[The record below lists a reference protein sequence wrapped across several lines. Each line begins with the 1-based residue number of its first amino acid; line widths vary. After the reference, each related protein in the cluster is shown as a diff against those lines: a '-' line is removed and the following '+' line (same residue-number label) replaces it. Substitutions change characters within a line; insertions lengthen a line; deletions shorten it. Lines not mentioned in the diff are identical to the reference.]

1 MPRWKTSEQILIPS
15 KDGEFFDDNWMNYNS
30 IFQYIPP
37 SPPWISDRNIRF
49 EDVDLWEV
57 ISEMSGPVGVYCAWC
72 PYEEYYIVTKQW
84 SLWQEFEGY
93 MANERLEKFLREN
106 KIPYP
111 RTNNSPTPASHKVI
125 EKKLIITN
133 NFKIN
138 NIMEGNAKS

>member
-72 PYEEYYIVTKQW
+72 PYEEYYIVTNGW
-84 SLWQEFEGY
+84 RIVEEFSGW
-93 MANERLEKFLREN
+93 MANERLESYLIKHN
-106 KIPYP
+106 INYP
-111 RTNNSPTPASHKVI
+111 KTDLSPTTPKNREV
-125 EKKLIITN
+125 EKKII
-133 NFKIN
+133 IP
-138 NIMEGNAKS
+138 I